1 MVFKA
6 MRRYRLVNKRSWM
19 PMIPSI
25 LYFSPLLAS
34 WKTQFHTTLCM
45 YGQTVEWKAIQS
57 IDQSPTFAIVLLAE
71 KDIKASD
78 WPLLASRRTIVI
90 VDEWSLDNSVKWIQ
104 KGAINCF
111 ARDDEHLTAWLIS
124 EISGLTVNRSH
135 QAEDDMLQI
144 IIDAIPAPLFFKDHL
159 HIYRGCN
166 TAFCQFLELSRE
178 EIIGHSVYD
187 IAPKPLADTYYKADC
202 QLLAEGGTQRY
213 EAEVQLGDGSI
224 HEIEFNKA
232 VFTNSN
238 GQAIGQVG
246 VMLDVTE
253 RNQLIS
259 QLDKA
264 TRTDPLTGT
273 SNRREF
279 NLIIQDEF
287 EKRKHSEQR
296 LSLMTLDVD
305 FFKKINDKFGH
316 GGGDQALQLIAKW
329 LQSQLRSSDSLFRVG
344 GEEFYILMRDT
355 NIQNAFE
362 MAERLCKGMAT
373 HIFSIDQKPVH
384 ITLSAGVIELDPT
397 TELESILDMVDKA
410 LYEAKSD
417 GRNCVRPVYL

>member
-1 MVFKA
+1 
-6 MRRYRLVNKRSWM
+6 
-19 PMIPSI
+19 MIPAI

-34 WKTQFHTTLCM
+34 WKVQLDTLLSTC
-45 YGQTVEWKAIQS
+45 GQVVEWKEIKS
-57 IDQSPTFAIVLLAE
+57 IDQSPTFSILLLAE
-71 KDIKASD
+71 KDIEAFD
-78 WPLLASRRTIVI
+78 WPLLASRKAII
-90 VDEWSLDNSVKWIQ
+90 ILDEWSLESSVKWIQ
-104 KGAINCF
+104 KGAVNCF
-111 ARDDEHLTAWLIS
+111 TRDDEHLAAWLIS
-124 EISGLTVNRSH
+124 ELSNFTVNRPH
-135 QAEDDMLQI
+135 QAGNDMLQV
-144 IIDAIPAPLFFKDHL
+144 IIDAIPAPIFFKDHL

-166 TAFCQFLELSRE
+166 TAFCQYIGFSRK
-178 EIIGHSVYD
+178 EIIGHSVHD
-187 IAPKPLADTYYKADC
+187 IAPKHLADTYYKADC
-202 QLLAEGGTQRY
+202 QLLAEGSTQRY
-213 EAEVQLGDGSI
+213 EAEVRFADGSI

-246 VMLDVTE
+246 VMLDITE

-273 SNRREF
+273 ANRREF

-287 EKRKHSEQR
+287 DKRKHSEQR

-316 GGGDQALQLIAKW
+316 GGGDQALQLIANW
-329 LQSQLRSSDSLFRVG
+329 LKSELRSTDTLFRVG

-355 NIQNAFE
+355 DIQSALKT
-362 MAERLCKGMAT
+362 AERLCKGMAT
-373 HIFSIDQKPVH
+373 HTFLINQQSVH
-384 ITLSAGVIELDPT
+384 ITLSAGVIELGPT
-397 TELESILDMVDKA
+397 TDLESALDMVDKA

-417 GRNCVRPVYL
+417 GRNCVCPVYQ